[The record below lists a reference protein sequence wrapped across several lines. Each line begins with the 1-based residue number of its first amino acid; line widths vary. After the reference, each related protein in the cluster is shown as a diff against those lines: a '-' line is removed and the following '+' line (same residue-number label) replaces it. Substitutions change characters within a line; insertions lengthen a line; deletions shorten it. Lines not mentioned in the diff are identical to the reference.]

1 MRKIR
6 IGKDI
11 VLKWALFD
19 TEENPFDLSGRDLT
33 LMLVTPLMTKHRLDF
48 QVTENVIET
57 KLKGIDQRIIGVYTL
72 TLWLNYGKDGQ
83 NVVDYC
89 KAFELVPLTCMEGG
103 EADNTLQVETIDI
116 QSIFDVGVDGLSAY
130 EIALKNGFEGTEEE
144 WLASLKGEAFRYE
157 DFTPEQIKALQKP
170 AIDAATEIGKTN
182 TAIIEAEQKRNEAE
196 TTRQQTFTLLSE
208 QMTQAINSIP
218 VSMEDLGE
226 IND

>member
-33 LMLVTPLMTKHRLDF
+33 LMLVTPLMTKQKLDF

-57 KLKGIDQRIIGVYTL
+57 KVKGIDQRIIGIYTL

-103 EADNTLQVETIDI
+103 ESDNILQVETIDI
-116 QSIFDVGVDGLSAY
+116 QSIFNVGIQGLSAY
-130 EIALKNGFEGTEEE
+130 EIAVKNGFEGTEEE
-144 WLASLKGEAFRYE
+144 WIASLKGKAFIYE
-157 DFTPEQIKALQKP
+157 DFTPEQITALQKP
-170 AIDAATEIGKTN
+170 AIDAATEISKTN
-182 TAIIEAEQKRNEAE
+182 NAIIAAEQERNEAE
-196 TTRQQTFTLLSE
+196 ITRQQTFTELTE
-208 QMTQAINSIP
+208 QMNQAINSIP
-218 VSMEDLGE
+218 VSMVNLGE